1 MTNST
6 ELNSLEEP
14 WEDEPEETAPD
25 DTRREAGSNTTKAK
39 PADLKD
45 ARRKLDDLL
54 ESQRIKHQIDDD
66 F

>member
-14 WEDEPEETAPD
+14 WEDDPEEIAPD
-25 DTRREAGSNTTKAK
+25 DTQQEARSTAAKIK

-45 ARRKLDDLL
+45 ARRRLDDLL
-54 ESQRIKHQIDDD
+54 ESQRIKHQIDDE